1 MRCDFC
7 GSRMV
12 NWRYPAQGRDWLA
25 CPKCRAAIEAD
36 DRKRLLERVEMK
48 PIPQALDDRFA
59 DKFRE
64 RAKRLHEDFWET
76 RSGPAEPV

>member
-12 NWRYPAQGRDWLA
+12 KWRYPAGSRDWLA

-36 DRKRLLERVEMK
+36 DRKLLLERVAMQ
-48 PIPQALDDRFA
+48 PIPTTLP
-59 DKFRE
+59 DKLAGRFRE

-76 RSGPAEPV
+76 RSGPAEPA